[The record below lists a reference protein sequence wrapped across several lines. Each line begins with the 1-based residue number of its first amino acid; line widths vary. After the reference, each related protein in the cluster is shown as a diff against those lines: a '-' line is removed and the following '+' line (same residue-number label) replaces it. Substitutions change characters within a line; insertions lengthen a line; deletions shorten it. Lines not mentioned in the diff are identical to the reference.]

1 VKVLFVHREPSLASA
16 RVRILQLVPHL
27 EKLGVQCL
35 ATQHP
40 GSAARLAALLAG
52 RHGADVVVLQKKLPS
67 AAEGLAW
74 RSSAAPIVFD
84 YDDAVMFR
92 QQPRG
97 GSHGSATRA
106 RRFARACRLADA
118 FVCGN
123 GYLAGLCRPD
133 GKPVLV
139 APSPVPLDVPRA
151 ASRRSGAPVR
161 IGWLGSPGNLDSLA
175 MLAAPLRALASR
187 RAIVLVVIS
196 EQSVEFEGVPCEH
209 VPWTLARQE
218 QALSQLDI
226 GVMPLV
232 DSPWT
237 RGKCA
242 YKLLQYM
249 AAELPV
255 VASPVGM
262 NAEVVEHGRNGL
274 LAASEAAWEQE
285 LEGLVVDTARAGAL
299 AAEGRRTVEAGFG
312 YPGQALRWR
321 DFLAGLSSVQI
332 AG

>member
-1 VKVLFVHREPSLASA
+1 MKVLFVHREPRLASA

-35 ATQHP
+35 ARQHP

-52 RHGADVVVLQKKLPS
+52 RHAADVVVVQKKLPS

-74 RSSAAPIVFD
+74 RSSGAPIVFD
-84 YDDAVMFR
+84 YDDAVVFR
-92 QQPRG
+92 QQPRD
-97 GSHGSATRA
+97 GSHHSATRT

-123 GYLAGLCRPD
+123 QYLAGLCSPR

-151 ASRRSGAPVR
+151 APRRLRGPVR
-161 IGWLGSPGNLDSLA
+161 IGWIGSPGNLDSLA
-175 MLAAPLRALASR
+175 LLAAPLRALAQRQS
-187 RAIVLVVIS
+187 IVFVIIS
-196 EQSVEFEGVPCEH
+196 EQSVELEGVPSEH

-218 QALSQLDI
+218 HALSQLDV

-232 DSPWT
+232 DSPWA
-237 RGKCA
+237 RGKCS

-262 NAEVVEHGRNGL
+262 NAELVDHGRNGL
-274 LAASEAAWEQE
+274 LAATATAWERALEQLVTDLE
-285 LEGLVVDTARAGAL
+285 LAGKL
-299 AAEGRRTVEAGFG
+299 AAEGRRTAEAGFG
-312 YPGQALRWR
+312 YPAQALGWR
-321 DFLAGLSSVQI
+321 DFLAGLSSTRV

>member
-1 VKVLFVHREPSLASA
+1 MKVLFVHREPLLASA
-16 RVRILQLVPHL
+16 RVRILQLVPDL

-35 ATQHP
+35 ARQHP
-40 GSAARLAALLAG
+40 GSAPRLAALLAG

-74 RSSAAPIVFD
+74 RSSGAPIVFD
-84 YDDAVMFR
+84 YDDAIVFR

-97 GSHGSATRA
+97 GSYRSATRT

-118 FVCGN
+118 FICGN
-123 GYLAGLCRPD
+123 PYLAGLCRPR

-151 ASRRSGAPVR
+151 VPRRAGAPVR
-161 IGWLGSPGNLDSLA
+161 IGWIGSPGNLDSLA
-175 MLAAPLRALASR
+175 MLAAPLRALARR
-187 RAIVLVVIS
+187 RAIVFVVVS
-196 EQSVEFEGVPCEH
+196 EQSIELEGVPSEH
-209 VPWTLARQE
+209 LPWTLARQE
-218 QALSQLDI
+218 KALSQLDI

-232 DSPWT
+232 DSPWA

-262 NAEVVEHGRNGL
+262 NAELVDHGRNGL
-274 LAASEAAWEQE
+274 VAATPTAWEHALEQLVTDPE
-285 LEGLVVDTARAGAL
+285 LAGKL
-299 AAEGRRTVEAGFG
+299 GAEGRRTVEAGFG
-312 YPGQALRWR
+312 YPAQALRWR
-321 DFLAGLSSVQI
+321 DFLAGLSSTRI